1 MLGKNIVRYGV
12 LTALVAGTAAVVVGP
27 DTFGALLRQ
36 TRDDVREVAA
46 KQVRDPVALRA
57 QIRSLA
63 EEYPNRI
70 ADVRGDLAEL
80 REQVRQLT
88 REQEVSERVVALAN
102 DDLAQMQG
110 MIAHAESAQ
119 INNPGHVVRVVFA
132 QESLDLKD
140 AYTKA
145 QRVQQVQEAYINRH
159 AEIERDLGYL
169 AQQEQRLVSLLDQL
183 ETENAQFQAQM
194 WQLDRQI
201 DSINRNERLITMME
215 KRQRSLD
222 EHGSM
227 RAHSL
232 DQIAAKFADVRAKQE
247 ARLEALS
254 TSGTVN
260 NYEDRA
266 KVQID
271 AEKSL
276 RPITPTT
283 LERQTRFRPAVIEI
297 RPEDLKNLPLPGE
310 RSTTTE
316 PATEPAAQ
324 PATGPVASSL

>member
-27 DTFGALLRQ
+27 DTFGALIRQ

-70 ADVRGDLAEL
+70 AAVRGDLAEL
-80 REQVRQLT
+80 REQVRQLN

-102 DDLAQMQG
+102 QDLMQMQG
-110 MIAHAESAQ
+110 MISQAETAQ
-119 INNPGHVVRVVFA
+119 ASNPDHVVRVVFA

-145 QRVQQVQEAYINRH
+145 QRVQQVQEAYTNRH
-159 AEIERDLGYL
+159 GEIDRDLGYL
-169 AQQEQRLVSLLDQL
+169 NQQEQRLVALLDQL

-201 DSINRNERLITMME
+201 DSINRNERLIGMME

-232 DQIAAKFADVRAKQE
+232 DQIAARFADVRAKQE

-254 TSGTVN
+254 TSGAVS

-271 AEKSL
+271 AEKGL
-276 RPITPTT
+276 RPIVPSLAKPTAV
-283 LERQTRFRPAVIEI
+283 RPAVIEI
-297 RPEDLKNLPLPGE
+297 RPEDVKRLPGPV
-310 RSTTTE
+310 E
-316 PATEPAAQ
+316 PQ
-324 PATGPVASSL
+324 PASGPVASNS

>member
-36 TRDDVREVAA
+36 MRDDVREVAA

-70 ADVRGDLAEL
+70 AEVRGDLAEL
-80 REQVRQLT
+80 REQVRQLN
-88 REQEVSERVVALAN
+88 REQEVSQRVVSLAN
-102 DDLAQMQG
+102 EDLSQMQG
-110 MIAHAESAQ
+110 MLAQAEAAQ
-119 INNPGHVVRVVFA
+119 ASNPGHVVRVVFA
-132 QESLDLKD
+132 QESIDLKD

-145 QRVQQVQEAYINRH
+145 QRVQQVQEAYNNRG
-159 AEIERDLGYL
+159 AEIDRDLGYL
-169 AQQEQRLVSLLDQL
+169 AQQEQRLVGLLDQL

-201 DSINRNERLITMME
+201 DSIQRNERLITMME
-215 KRQRSLD
+215 KRQNRLE
-222 EHGSM
+222 EHSSM

-232 DQIAAKFADVRAKQE
+232 DQIASRFADVRAKQE

-276 RPITPTT
+276 RPIMPQAA
-283 LERQTRFRPAVIEI
+283 RQTQFRPAVIEI
-297 RPEDLKNLPLPGE
+297 RPEDLSRPLPPAQP
-310 RSTTTE
+310 TE
-316 PATEPAAQ
+316 PEAT
-324 PATGPVASSL
+324 TGPVASNS